1 MQEQILFKFLHKAL
15 ILCIIEILKKK
26 GIEKKMIN
34 LKEEIAKKISEI
46 IEMNAKDLEEYIEIP
61 KDSEMGD
68 YAFPCFRLAKELK
81 KAPPLIAN
89 EIKEKIQLDENIEK
103 IETVGGYLN
112 FYINPL
118 VLIKN
123 VLAEIDEKKQD
134 YGKVDIGKGRNV
146 IIDYSSPNIAKPFHI
161 GHLRSTV
168 IGGALYKIYNF
179 LGYNSVGINFL
190 GDWGIQFGKVMAGY
204 SMWKDEY
211 DFSES
216 EINAILKIYVRY
228 NKEEKE
234 NPELTDKARAYFKKL
249 EDGDEEARK
258 TWEWL
263 RKISLENYEKTYKLL
278 NSKFD
283 SYNGEAYYNDKMES
297 VVNELEEKGLLKISE
312 GAKVVDLEAYDMP
325 PCIIITSAGTTIYAT
340 RDLAALKDR
349 IQTYDFA
356 KALYVVG
363 NEQQLHFK
371 QVFKV
376 LSLMGYEEY
385 AKNCIHIPFGLVV
398 DKNGERIGSR
408 KGNSVLLEDIL
419 KESIQKVKTI
429 IEDKNPNIEDK
440 EEVARK
446 VGVGAIIFNDLSNSR
461 IKDEIFD
468 WDMLLNFNGETGP
481 YMQYIYVR
489 TKSVLKKAGYV
500 PEFKNLI
507 LEKLLDKPSINTIK
521 LLYQFSN
528 TVILAGEKNEPSILA
543 RYLIDLAQSY
553 SNFYNECKIIIE
565 DKELQD
571 ARLYLTYAVG
581 NVLKTGAELLGM
593 EMPNEM

>member
-118 VLIKN
+118 ALIKN

-398 DKNGERIGSR
+398 DKNGEKIGSR

-521 LLYQFSN
+521 LLYRFSN